1 MKSTIEF
8 NLPEDEADLKYALA
22 GLDALLAIDD
32 LLNEIRNCLKYG
44 SGEFSKW
51 HGEVY
56 DEDKDVF
63 VNTLVEGCPHT
74 LERVASVLREIKEN
88 RKLPELI

>member
-1 MKSTIEF
+1 MKATLEF

-32 LLNEIRNCLKYG
+32 LLNEIRNSLKYD
-44 SGEFSKW
+44 SGELSKW
-51 HGEVY
+51 QAEVY
-56 DEDKDVF
+56 DEDEDAYINKDVK
-63 VNTLVEGCPHT
+63 GCSHT
-74 LERVASVLREIKEN
+74 LERVADILREIKET